1 MAKSNNEA
9 AKWSLILEPR
19 AKTGL
24 HLKSILRYRD
34 LIKLFVKRN
43 YTTYYKQT
51 ILGPAW
57 FIINPV
63 LTVLMFTIVFG
74 GIANTNKTEI
84 PSFLFFMAG
93 NILWAYFSAC
103 VNNSANTFIQNSAIF
118 GKVYFPRIVM
128 PISNALFSMISM
140 GIQLAMFVILYVI
153 MYFTGSPIQPSLS
166 LLLIPVLIVI
176 TMIMSVGVGIIISAL
191 TTKYRD
197 LNMLVS
203 FGVQLWMYASSVVY
217 QVSSIQNT
225 TIRTLMMVNPVTPII
240 ETFRYAWF
248 GSAGGYFNV
257 YWLLYS
263 TAFAGLVFT
272 CGLLLFNKVEKTF
285 MDTV

>member
-1 MAKSNNEA
+1 MAQNNHETSN
-9 AKWSLILEPR
+9 WTLVLEPR

-24 HLKSILRYRD
+24 HLKSVLRYRD

-43 YTTYYKQT
+43 YTTFYKQT

-63 LTVLMFTIVFG
+63 LTVLMFTVVFG
-74 GIANTNKTEI
+74 GIANTNKTDI
-84 PSFLFFMAG
+84 PSFLFFMSG
-93 NILWAYFSAC
+93 NILWSYFAAC
-103 VNNSANTFIQNSAIF
+103 LNNSANTFIQNSAIF

-140 GIQLAMFVILYVI
+140 GIQLAMFVILYVV
-153 MYFTGSPIQPSLS
+153 MFFTGAAIQPSLS
-166 LLLIPVLIVI
+166 LLLIPLLIVI

-203 FGVQLWMYASSVVY
+203 FGVQLWMYGSSVVY
-217 QVSSIQNT
+217 QVSSISNA

-248 GSAGGYFNV
+248 GPAGGYFNV

-263 TAFAGLVFT
+263 TAFAVLVFVA
-272 CGLLLFNKVEKTF
+272 GLLLFNRVEKTF